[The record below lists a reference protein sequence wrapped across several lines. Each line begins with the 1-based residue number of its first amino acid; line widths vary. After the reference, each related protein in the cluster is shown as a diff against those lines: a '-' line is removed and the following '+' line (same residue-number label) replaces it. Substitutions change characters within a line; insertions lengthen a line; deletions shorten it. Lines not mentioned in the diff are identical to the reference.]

1 MLISEILEDENIIM
15 HNKNTSTHEGINPT
29 ISSSSTFWGVKV
41 SQQQPVTVNFH
52 NDPSKRLH
60 VSQVTLGHLCVDDM
74 KEDRT
79 FLSCKIGDSPEVFLC
94 CLRLNSK
101 EMISLPDVK
110 LGGPGDIVFAAD
122 GPRELH
128 IIGFLYDDPS
138 VTLETIANKGGIA
151 KKIQQSSSK
160 IFPENDHWKKGQ
172 SCKVSGSEVPLFRRC
187 PPLTYKILSLS
198 NLHGTLDKVEKW
210 VAEINR
216 AEQASRCNDPQMME
230 GDQHENEQGTIWVKR
245 KLDNDVLHMRD
256 PCQKTVTLE
265 EVTHT
270 DPVVEKIDIQVEET
284 VEERVEQDT
293 IQVTSSEHEPIEERV
308 EQDATQVTSSKQDK
322 SGTMRDKEKRS
333 KRKKRHSP
341 SDEQMDGDNGEGSLS
356 PPPPLD
362 SGELEKLKKK
372 TKYIAEDDDISDKE
386 KSWKRKKRHAPPSD
400 EQMDGEHDEG
410 SLSPPPLLD
419 SGEVEKLKKKKK
431 KKQHISEDDYVIR
444 KSGKSKKEIVEC
456 DPNRAANDPSQIPAL
471 ETREVANPKKQ
482 IAEDGSLRS
491 TRHGRSEEPGVC
503 TTRQAKKAKKH
514 SEKIVKDEGV
524 KPLAASSEQQN
535 TEPEPEPVT
544 AEEHLSGTA
553 GMIVCGL
560 AALSVNEKKLMS
572 RRRKEG

>member
-1 MLISEILEDENIIM
+1 MLISEILEDENSIM
-15 HNKNTSTHEGINPT
+15 HNKNTSTHEGINAT

-41 SQQQPVTVNFH
+41 SQQHPVTVNFH
-52 NDPSKRLH
+52 NDPIKRLH

-160 IFPENDHWKKGQ
+160 IFPENDHKK
-172 SCKVSGSEVPLFRRC
+172 KDEAE
-187 PPLTYKILSLS
+187 
-198 NLHGTLDKVEKW
+198 NLDNEGTLDKVGKW

-341 SDEQMDGDNGEGSLS
+341 SDEQIDGDNGEGSLS

-362 SGELEKLKKK
+362 SGEVEKLKKK

-431 KKQHISEDDYVIR
+431 KRQHISEDDYVIR

-456 DPNRAANDPSQIPAL
+456 DP
-471 ETREVANPKKQ
+471 K
-482 IAEDGSLRS
+482 RS
-491 TRHGRSEEPGVC
+491 TRHGRSEEPGVY
-503 TTRQAKKAKKH
+503 TTRQAKKAKKL
-514 SEKIVKDEGV
+514 SEKVVKDEGV

-535 TEPEPEPVT
+535 TEPVT
-544 AEEHLSGTA
+544 AEEHLSGTD

-560 AALSVNEKKLMS
+560 ATLSVNEKKLMS